1 MKPGVSLRAGSLVS
15 AVAASA
21 ALCMLNGGLAPSQST
36 NRDPVVDNS
45 VQLVSQ
51 GRQIFRFDTFGVQ
64 LAGSANRDLNV
75 GAIIALVPDC
85 LSLSKKSDL
94 VQYLLSLTFG
104 SSSSEKGGH

>member
-1 MKPGVSLRAGSLVS
+1 MWRSSTTGLFAVTIAVLGGVLTPRVG
-15 AVAASA
+15 
-21 ALCMLNGGLAPSQST
+21 SQSS
-36 NRDPVVDNS
+36 DPDSTANNA
-45 VQLVSQ
+45 VQLVTQ